1 MDSNNL
7 LVTLHDIKDRC
18 FIYSIMLADASSS
31 LGKMK
36 IIFKLPAI
44 FISVLLSVLN
54 SSKFNESEEISVVNT
69 VLNAFIAL
77 LIGVENTLQIDNK
90 KQVFTSTKN
99 KFEKLMSNIEKKI
112 LDTSEPTSVEFVQ
125 NCITEFEQIDDDLT
139 FDIPKSVRN
148 RVKRDF
154 LGKRTL
160 PLILGGE
167 KRTDA
172 LPLSDTYAQQVPL
185 LASQNSLTQQ
195 PSQLSQLTQLTQL
208 TQPSQLSQLTQPQQL
223 TQTKEQYSI
232 SSKIPKIFQKISTLS
247 ENPSQLSQLS
257 QLSQKLQELSMIS
270 QPSQPSQPSQLSQ
283 LTQPSQPSQLMQ
295 PQQPQGSQLSNHIQL
310 PQVLQVIK
318 PDLTHTTFER
328 LEEGTALTGNALELI
343 PEQEQYDEIMD
354 IIDPNAPR
362 QL

>member
-7 LVTLHDIKDRC
+7 LMTLHDIKDRC

-154 LGKRTL
+154 IGKRTL

-172 LPLSDTYAQQVPL
+172 LPLPDTYVQQVPL

-195 PSQLSQLTQLTQL
+195 QEPI
-208 TQPSQLSQLTQPQQL
+208 PP
-223 TQTKEQYSI
+223 TQTKEQYSV
-232 SSKIPKIFQKISTLS
+232 SSKIPKILQKVTTLP

-270 QPSQPSQPSQLSQ
+270 QHSQLAQHSQ
-283 LTQPSQPSQLMQ
+283 QA
-295 PQQPQGSQLSNHIQL
+295 QPQGSQQSNHIQL

-328 LEEGTALTGNALELI
+328 LEEGIALAGNALDLI

>member
-1 MDSNNL
+1 
-7 LVTLHDIKDRC
+7 
-18 FIYSIMLADASSS
+18 MLADASSS

-154 LGKRTL
+154 IGKRTL

-172 LPLSDTYAQQVPL
+172 LPLPDTYVQQVPL

-195 PSQLSQLTQLTQL
+195 QEPI
-208 TQPSQLSQLTQPQQL
+208 PP
-223 TQTKEQYSI
+223 TQTKEQYSV
-232 SSKIPKIFQKISTLS
+232 SSKIPKILQKVTTLP

-257 QLSQKLQELSMIS
+257 QLSQKLQQLSMIS
-270 QPSQPSQPSQLSQ
+270 QPSQLA
-283 LTQPSQPSQLMQ
+283 
-295 PQQPQGSQLSNHIQL
+295 QPQGSQQSNHIQL

-328 LEEGTALTGNALELI
+328 LEEGIALAGNALDLI